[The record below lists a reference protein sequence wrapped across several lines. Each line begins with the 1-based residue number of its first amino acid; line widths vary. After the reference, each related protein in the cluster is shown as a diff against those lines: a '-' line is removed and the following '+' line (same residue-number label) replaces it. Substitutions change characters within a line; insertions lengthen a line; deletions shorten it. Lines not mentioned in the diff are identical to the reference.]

1 VFFAQKPGISSQF
14 ALAGDAKIKASSG
27 QISRRHDFAIVENVA
42 AGRGIAFQI
51 AGREG
56 DVRIVLL
63 DESDSLALWKG
74 AWQGRERVF
83 LTSAGLTLDGEIL
96 SLTSTDRSELT
107 VGVYPA
113 PSQVRSAGVQV
124 RSGRNGVFA
133 HFTPAVS
140 ADAPGPVVL
149 EQVQPASPPRDIP
162 LGQGVALA
170 PEEKDFA
177 GAAIW
182 RIRLPENVCLED
194 DPLLRLH
201 YVGDVARATLN
212 GKLLTDDFYNGKPKE
227 IGLRRHSPEILR
239 GDLRFA
245 ILPLRQDAPIY
256 MAPSARPD
264 FGNAA
269 SVVELRRVELLPRY
283 QVHLE
288 P

>member
-1 VFFAQKPGISSQF
+1 M
-14 ALAGDAKIKASSG
+14 
-27 QISRRHDFAIVENVA
+27 
-42 AGRGIAFQI
+42 
-51 AGREG
+51 
-56 DVRIVLL
+56 
-63 DESDSLALWKG
+63 
-74 AWQGRERVF
+74 
-83 LTSAGLTLDGEIL
+83 
-96 SLTSTDRSELT
+96 
-107 VGVYPA
+107 
-113 PSQVRSAGVQV
+113 
-124 RSGRNGVFA
+124 
-133 HFTPAVS
+133 
-140 ADAPGPVVL
+140 
-149 EQVQPASPPRDIP
+149 
-162 LGQGVALA
+162 GQGVALA

-177 GAAIW
+177 RAAVW
-182 RIRLPENVCLED
+182 KIRLPENLRLD
-194 DPLLRLH
+194 DDLLLRLH